1 MRRIIHWWGLHYSS
15 FSCLHPCAVK
25 TRWVVLDT
33 MRRYYWWSRAY
44 MNTCLLP
51 HCPRRPLQVPFRRA
65 LTIDMPWSHF
75 RHSPFIFLLQQS
87 PTGPPVSQQT
97 TPSPSTCEDQAWYY
111 DANVNAC
118 ARDTNFAAGTLY
130 ATSGDCCSAT
140 SSLFS
145 DGCIIFDGCN
155 SQQPSK
161 VPTLAPITVSIR
173 QSNLSY
179 RWYPIELCFVHPLC
193 SVSISYQSLQY
204 RYSTMSTG
212 GSYSQTNHWRNYHC
226 EWRDRR

>member
-1 MRRIIHWWGLHYSS
+1 MITRVHEYMPTTALPSSPPASS
-15 FSCLHPCAVK
+15 FPSRTHDWCLS
-25 TRWVVLDT
+25 L
-33 MRRYYWWSRAY
+33 
-44 MNTCLLP
+44 
-51 HCPRRPLQVPFRRA
+51 
-65 LTIDMPWSHF
+65 SHF
-75 RHSPFIFLLQQS
+75 RHIPFLFLLQQS
-87 PTGPPVSQQT
+87 PTGPPVTQQT

-118 ARDTNFAAGTLY
+118 ARDTNFAAETLY

-179 RWYPIELCFVHPLC
+179 RWYPIELCFVDMHPLC
-193 SVSISYQSLQY
+193 VVCLSHTNLCHVSKLDNVHRRILLSNQPLKKLSL
-204 RYSTMSTG
+204 
-212 GSYSQTNHWRNYHC
+212 
-226 EWRDRR
+226 